1 MRACFFKWICNF
13 SYFSP
18 TLIKFRS
25 KAEIVIGLVP
35 EMMMNLSSSPILV
48 NQTKVRLT
56 FLIIFNSN
64 QLAKMKNICNI
75 RALFCTFAFTTG
87 DPKKKW
93 LSEFFMTGQ
102 VSAGSNHYQLRE
114 CVNIEKYHLASSWP
128 VIKRNQKVTF
138 FGIPC
143 ISYMIYDNTNI
154 CVKCFVL
161 LYLLLKAAQNKS
173 CCVQCPSVEKFLPW
187 CHQSMGNNWNLL
199 VFFSSNGTKW
209 FISCIL

>member
-75 RALFCTFAFTTG
+75 RALFCVFAFTTG
-87 DPKKKW
+87 NPRKSDFLNCWW
-93 LSEFFMTGQ
+93 LVRSAPGQ
-102 VSAGSNHYQLRE
+102 IIIG
-114 CVNIEKYHLASSWP
+114 CVNAWILKNIIWP
-128 VIKRNQKVTF
+128 VVDQSSKEIRKSLSLGYPVF
-138 FGIPC
+138 HIW
-143 ISYMIYDNTNI
+143 YMIIPRFVWN
-154 CVKCFVL
+154 VLFCFTY
-161 LYLLLKAAQNKS
+161 YLKQLKISHVASN
-173 CCVQCPSVEKFLPW
+173 V
-187 CHQSMGNNWNLL
+187 HQ
-199 VFFSSNGTKW
+199 
-209 FISCIL
+209 

>member
-56 FLIIFNSN
+56 FLIISNSN
-64 QLAKMKNICNI
+64 QLAKMKNICNV

-87 DPKKKW
+87 NPKKRW

-102 VSAGSNHYQLRE
+102 VSAGLNHYR
-114 CVNIEKYHLASSWP
+114 
-128 VIKRNQKVTF
+128 
-138 FGIPC
+138 
-143 ISYMIYDNTNI
+143 
-154 CVKCFVL
+154 
-161 LYLLLKAAQNKS
+161 
-173 CCVQCPSVEKFLPW
+173 
-187 CHQSMGNNWNLL
+187 LL
-199 VFFSSNGTKW
+199 VFMREYWKIIIWPVVDQSSKEIRKSLSLGYPVFHIWYMIIPRFVWNVLFCFTYYLKQLK
-209 FISCIL
+209 ISHVASNVPQ

>member
-87 DPKKKW
+87 NPRKSDFLNFLW
-93 LSEFFMTGQ
+93 LVRSAPGQ
-102 VSAGSNHYQLRE
+102 IIINCMNAWILK
-114 CVNIEKYHLASSWP
+114 NIIWP
-128 VIKRNQKVTF
+128 VVDQSSKEIRKSLSLGYPVFHIWYTKIGVN
-138 FGIPC
+138 G
-143 ISYMIYDNTNI
+143 
-154 CVKCFVL
+154 FVL
-161 LYLLLKAAQNKS
+161 LYLLLKAD
-173 CCVQCPSVEKFLPW
+173 
-187 CHQSMGNNWNLL
+187 
-199 VFFSSNGTKW
+199 
-209 FISCIL
+209 

>member
-87 DPKKKW
+87 NPRKSDFLNFLW
-93 LSEFFMTGQ
+93 LVRSAPGQ
-102 VSAGSNHYQLRE
+102 IIISCLSS
-114 CVNIEKYHLASSWP
+114 CVNIETLPKAQRTRGWRSSCQSNFFRSYYKLDTNLDHISSSDSRP
-128 VIKRNQKVTF
+128 SISSKILTKLQLQNLVILQ
-138 FGIPC
+138 
-143 ISYMIYDNTNI
+143 
-154 CVKCFVL
+154 L
-161 LYLLLKAAQNKS
+161 QNLD
-173 CCVQCPSVEKFLPW
+173 Q
-187 CHQSMGNNWNLL
+187 
-199 VFFSSNGTKW
+199 T
-209 FISCIL
+209 

>member
-56 FLIIFNSN
+56 FLITSNSN
-64 QLAKMKNICNI
+64 QLAKMKNICNV

-87 DPKKKW
+87 NPKKRW

-102 VSAGSNHYQLRE
+102 VSPASNHYR
-114 CVNIEKYHLASSWP
+114 
-128 VIKRNQKVTF
+128 
-138 FGIPC
+138 
-143 ISYMIYDNTNI
+143 
-154 CVKCFVL
+154 
-161 LYLLLKAAQNKS
+161 
-173 CCVQCPSVEKFLPW
+173 
-187 CHQSMGNNWNLL
+187 LL
-199 VFFSSNGTKW
+199 VFMREYWKIIIWPVVDQSSKEIRKSLSLGYPVFHIWYMIIPRLVWNVLFCFTYYLKQLK
-209 FISCIL
+209 ISHVASNVPQ

>member
-87 DPKKKW
+87 NPRRKW
-93 LSEFFMTGQ
+93 LSEFLLTGQ
-102 VSAGSNHYQLRE
+102 VSAGSNHYR
-114 CVNIEKYHLASSWP
+114 
-128 VIKRNQKVTF
+128 
-138 FGIPC
+138 
-143 ISYMIYDNTNI
+143 
-154 CVKCFVL
+154 
-161 LYLLLKAAQNKS
+161 
-173 CCVQCPSVEKFLPW
+173 
-187 CHQSMGNNWNLL
+187 LL
-199 VFFSSNGTKW
+199 VFMREYWKIIIWPVVDQTSKTSESHFLWDTLYFIYDIPRSVWMVLFCFIYYLKQIRKSQVASNVHQ
-209 FISCIL
+209 

>member
-56 FLIIFNSN
+56 FLITSNSN
-64 QLAKMKNICNI
+64 QLAKMKNICNV

-87 DPKKKW
+87 NPKKVTFW
-93 LSEFFMTGQ
+93 IFDDWSGQ
-102 VSAGSNHYQLRE
+102 RRVKSSSAACLHAWILKN
-114 CVNIEKYHLASSWP
+114 NHLAGSWP
-128 VIKRNQKVTF
+128 VIKRNQKVTI

-143 ISYMIYDNTNI
+143 ISYMIYDNTKI
-154 CVKCFVL
+154 SVKCFVL
-161 LYLLLKAAQNKS
+161 LY
-173 CCVQCPSVEKFLPW
+173 
-187 CHQSMGNNWNLL
+187 
-199 VFFSSNGTKW
+199 
-209 FISCIL
+209 